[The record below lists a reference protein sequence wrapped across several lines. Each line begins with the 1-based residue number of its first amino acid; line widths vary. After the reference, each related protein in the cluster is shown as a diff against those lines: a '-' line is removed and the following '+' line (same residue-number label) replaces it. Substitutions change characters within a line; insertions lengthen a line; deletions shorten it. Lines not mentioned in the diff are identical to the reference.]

1 MEPAVTQYTMTMPK
15 WHVELTVVLTPD
27 GPFFLIRQMC
37 GILGV
42 ANVGQMLQRMRDDDL
57 LPEYMRQWPVQTR
70 GGRQLAWCIH
80 KRAVGYWLA
89 FINSARVRKEFQAR
103 LKELKRECL
112 DLIDRAFWG
121 EVDSTTAMPVPMPG
135 TPLLAQTE
143 TNTQEIAHT
152 QDLLLWLEDR
162 MGAIE
167 EKVYLPDK
175 DE

>member
-15 WHVELTVVLTPD
+15 WHVELTVVLTPE

-57 LPEYMRQWPVQTR
+57 LPDYMRQWPVQTR
-70 GGRQLAWCIH
+70 GGRQMAWCIH
-80 KRAVGYWLA
+80 KRAVGYWMAL
-89 FINSARVRKEFQAR
+89 INTAKVRSAFQAR

-121 EVDSTTAMPVPMPG
+121 EVESTPAVAPATTV
-135 TPLLAQTE
+135 LLAQTAE
-143 TNTQEIAHT
+143 NTQEIAHT

-167 EKVYLPDK
+167 EKVYLPDG